1 MIRPSVVLVRPEN
14 AANIGSVARAMKNTG
29 LSDLRLVDPGDWRTI
44 ETWRTAWN
52 SQEILENAKV
62 FKTLHDALHGSTMAL
77 ALSGRDDKVAVLDV
91 REGVRELGTAPH
103 GASTCLVFGPEQSGL
118 TFEEMALCGRR
129 ASIPS
134 HPAQPS
140 FNLSHAVA
148 ITAYECF
155 RLDPAPRPGHILT
168 YEDRQK
174 LAEELEIGLRAVGAI
189 RKEKERYS
197 RIFRGFLTSL
207 DLSVADARWMR
218 FVGYCM
224 ERAARDA
231 GYTGDKAG
239 HKAGYKAGYK
249 G

>member
-14 AANIGSVARAMKNTG
+14 GANIGSVARAMKNTG
-29 LSDLRLVDPGDWRTI
+29 LSDLRLVDPSDWRTI
-44 ETWRTAWN
+44 ETWRTAWG
-52 SQEILENAKV
+52 SQEILENARV
-62 FKTLHDALHGSTMAL
+62 VKTLDQALEGSTMAL
-77 ALSGRDDKVAVLDV
+77 ALSGRDDKVTVLDV
-91 REGVRELGTAPH
+91 REGVRQLGTAPA

-155 RLDPAPRPGHILT
+155 RMEPAPRPGHLLSFD
-168 YEDRQK
+168 DRQK
-174 LAEELEIGLRAVGAI
+174 LAVEMEIGLRAIGAI
-189 RKEKERYS
+189 REEKERYS
-197 RIFRGFLTSL
+197 RLFRGFLTSL
-207 DLSVADARWMR
+207 DLSVSDARWIR

-231 GYTGDKAG
+231 GYKA
-239 HKAGYKAGYK
+239 
-249 G
+249 

>member
-1 MIRPSVVLVRPEN
+1 MIRPAVVLVRPETN
-14 AANIGSVARAMKNTG
+14 ANIGAVARAMKNTG

-52 SQEILENAKV
+52 SQELLENARV
-62 FKTLHDALHGSTMAL
+62 FRNLDEALQGSTMAL
-77 ALSGRDDKVAVLDV
+77 ALSGRDDKVSVLDV
-91 REGVRELGTAPH
+91 REGVRQLGTAPE
-103 GASTCLVFGPEQSGL
+103 GATVCLVFGPEQSGL

-155 RLDPAPRPGHILT
+155 RLDPAPRPAHILT
-168 YEDRQK
+168 YDERRQ
-174 LAEELEIGLRAVGAI
+174 LADEMEIGLRAVGAI

-197 RIFRGFLTSL
+197 RLFKGFLTSL

-231 GYTGDKAG
+231 GYKS
-239 HKAGYKAGYK
+239 
-249 G
+249 

>member
-1 MIRPSVVLVRPEN
+1 MIRPAVVLVRPEN
-14 AANIGSVARAMKNTG
+14 GANIGSVARVMKNTG
-29 LSDLRLVDPGDWRTI
+29 LFDLRLVDPSDWRTV
-44 ETWRTAWN
+44 ETWRTAWA
-52 SQEILENAKV
+52 SQEILENARV
-62 FKTLHDALHGSTMAL
+62 FPTLDEALRGSTMAL
-77 ALSGRDDKVAVLDV
+77 ALSGRDDEVVVLDV
-91 REGVRELGTAPH
+91 REGVRQLGTVPE
-103 GASTCLVFGPEQSGL
+103 GAGTCLVFGPEQSGL

-140 FNLSHAVA
+140 YNLSHAVG

-155 RLDPAPRPGHILT
+155 RLEPKPRPAHLLS
-168 YEDRQK
+168 YDDRQK

-197 RIFRGFLTSL
+197 RLFRGFLASL
-207 DLSVADARWMR
+207 DLSRADARWMR

-231 GYTGDKAG
+231 GY
-239 HKAGYKAGYK
+239 K

>member
-1 MIRPSVVLVRPEN
+1 MIRPAVVLVRPETN
-14 AANIGSVARAMKNTG
+14 ANIGAVARAMKNTG

-52 SQEILENAKV
+52 SQELLENARV
-62 FKTLHDALHGSTMAL
+62 FPNLDEALQGSTMAL
-77 ALSGRDDKVAVLDV
+77 ALSGRDDKVSVLDV
-91 REGVRELGTAPH
+91 REGVRQLGTAPE
-103 GASTCLVFGPEQSGL
+103 GATVCLVFGPEQSGL

-155 RLDPAPRPGHILT
+155 RLEPVPRPAHILT
-168 YEDRQK
+168 YDERRK
-174 LAEELEIGLRAVGAI
+174 LADEMEIGLRAVGAI

-197 RIFRGFLTSL
+197 RLFKGFLTSL

-231 GYTGDKAG
+231 GYKS
-239 HKAGYKAGYK
+239 
-249 G
+249 

>member
-1 MIRPSVVLVRPEN
+1 
-14 AANIGSVARAMKNTG
+14 
-29 LSDLRLVDPGDWRTI
+29 
-44 ETWRTAWN
+44 
-52 SQEILENAKV
+52 
-62 FKTLHDALHGSTMAL
+62 MAL
-77 ALSGRDDKVAVLDV
+77 ALSGRDDKVMVLDV
-91 REGVRELGTAPH
+91 REGVRQLGTAPE
-103 GASTCLVFGPEQSGL
+103 GASVCLVFGPEQSGL

-140 FNLSHAVA
+140 YNLSHAVG

-155 RLDPAPRPGHILT
+155 RLEPQPRPGHLLT
-168 YEDRQK
+168 YDDRRK

-197 RIFRGFLTSL
+197 RLFRGFLTSL
-207 DLSVADARWMR
+207 DLSEADARWMR

-231 GYTGDKAG
+231 GYRG
-239 HKAGYKAGYK
+239 
-249 G
+249 

>member
-14 AANIGSVARAMKNTG
+14 GANIGSVARVMKNTG
-29 LSDLRLVDPGDWRTI
+29 LSDLRLVDPSDWRTI
-44 ETWRTAWN
+44 ETWRTAWA
-52 SQEILENAKV
+52 SQEILENARV
-62 FKTLHDALHGSTMAL
+62 YKTLDEALHGSTMAL

-91 REGVRELGTAPH
+91 REGVRQLGTAPED
-103 GASTCLVFGPEQSGL
+103 ASTCLVFGPEQSGL

-140 FNLSHAVA
+140 FNLSHAVG
-148 ITAYECF
+148 ITVYECF
-155 RLDPAPRPGHILT
+155 RLEPAPMREHILS
-168 YEDRQK
+168 YDERQK
-174 LAEELEIGLRAVGAI
+174 LAEEMEIGLRAVGAI

-197 RIFRGFLTSL
+197 RLFKGFLTGL

-231 GYTGDKAG
+231 GY
-239 HKAGYKAGYK
+239 K

>member
-1 MIRPSVVLVRPEN
+1 MIRPAVVLARPETN
-14 AANIGSVARAMKNTG
+14 ANIGAVARAMKNTG

-52 SQEILENAKV
+52 SQELLENARV
-62 FKTLHDALHGSTMAL
+62 FPNLDEALQGSTMAL
-77 ALSGRDDKVAVLDV
+77 ALSGRDDKVSVLDV
-91 REGVRELGTAPH
+91 REGVRQLGTAPE
-103 GASTCLVFGPEQSGL
+103 GATVCLVFGPEQSGL

-155 RLDPAPRPGHILT
+155 RLDPAPRPAHILT
-168 YEDRQK
+168 YDERRQ
-174 LAEELEIGLRAVGAI
+174 LADEMEIGLRAVGAI

-197 RIFRGFLTSL
+197 RLFKGFLTSL
-207 DLSVADARWMR
+207 DLSVAAAPLMHN
-218 FVGYCM
+218 VGYCM

-231 GYTGDKAG
+231 GYKS
-239 HKAGYKAGYK
+239 
-249 G
+249 

>member
-14 AANIGSVARAMKNTG
+14 GANIGAVARVMKNTG
-29 LSDLRLVDPGDWRTI
+29 LSDLRLVDPSDWRTI
-44 ETWRTAWN
+44 ETWRTAWA
-52 SQEILENAKV
+52 SQEILEKARV
-62 FKTLHDALHGSTMAL
+62 FRTLDEALQGSTMAL
-77 ALSGRDDKVAVLDV
+77 ALSGRDDKVMALDV
-91 REGVRELGTAPH
+91 REGVRQLGTAPE
-103 GASTCLVFGPEQSGL
+103 GASVCLVFGPEQSGL

-129 ASIPS
+129 AFIPS

-140 FNLSHAVA
+140 YNLSHAVG

-155 RLDPAPRPGHILT
+155 RLEPQPRPAHLLS
-168 YEDRQK
+168 YDERQK

-197 RIFRGFLTSL
+197 RLFRGFLTSL

-231 GYTGDKAG
+231 GY
-239 HKAGYKAGYK
+239 K

>member
-1 MIRPSVVLVRPEN
+1 MIRPAVVLVRPEN
-14 AANIGSVARAMKNTG
+14 GANIGSVARVMKNTG
-29 LSDLRLVDPGDWRTI
+29 LSDLRLVDPSDWRTI
-44 ETWRTAWN
+44 ETWRTAWA
-52 SQEILENAKV
+52 SQEILEQATV
-62 FKTLHDALHGSTMAL
+62 HRTLDSALQGSTMAL

-91 REGVRELGTAPH
+91 REGVRQMGTAPM
-103 GASTCLVFGPEQSGL
+103 GGTTCLVFGPEQSGL

-134 HPAQPS
+134 HPDHPS

-155 RLDPAPRPGHILT
+155 RLEPAPRPGHILS
-168 YEDRQK
+168 YDDRQK

-197 RIFRGFLTSL
+197 RLFKGFLTSL

-231 GYTGDKAG
+231 GYKP
-239 HKAGYKAGYK
+239 
-249 G
+249 

>member
-1 MIRPSVVLVRPEN
+1 MIRPAVVLVRPEN
-14 AANIGSVARAMKNTG
+14 GANIGSVARVMKNTG
-29 LSDLRLVDPGDWRTI
+29 LSDLRLVDPSDWRTI
-44 ETWRTAWN
+44 ETWRTAWA
-52 SQEILENAKV
+52 SQEILEQAKV
-62 FKTLHDALHGSTMAL
+62 VKTLDEALRGSTMAL
-77 ALSGRDDKVAVLDV
+77 ALSGRDDKVAVVDV
-91 REGVRELGTAPH
+91 REGVRQIGTAPE

-118 TFEEMALCGRR
+118 TFQEMALCGRR

-134 HPAQPS
+134 HQAQPS

-155 RLDPAPRPGHILT
+155 RLEPSPRPGHILS
-168 YEDRQK
+168 YDDRQK
-174 LAEELEIGLRAVGAI
+174 LALELEIGLRAVGAI

-197 RIFRGFLTSL
+197 RLFRGFLTSL

-231 GYTGDKAG
+231 GYKE
-239 HKAGYKAGYK
+239 
-249 G
+249 

>member
-1 MIRPSVVLVRPEN
+1 MIRPAVVLVRPEN
-14 AANIGSVARAMKNTG
+14 NANIGSVARVMKNTG
-29 LSDLRLVDPGDWRTI
+29 LSDLRLVAPSDWRTI
-44 ETWRTAWN
+44 ETWRTAWAA
-52 SQEILENAKV
+52 QEILEGARV
-62 FKTLHDALHGSTMAL
+62 FETLAEALRGSTMAL
-77 ALSGRDDKVAVLDV
+77 ALSGRDDQVVVLDV
-91 REGVRELGTAPH
+91 REGVRQLGTVPE

-118 TFEEMALCGRR
+118 TFEEMARCGRR

-140 FNLSHAVA
+140 YNLSHAVG

-155 RLDPAPRPGHILT
+155 RLEPAPRPGHLLS
-168 YEDRQK
+168 YDERQK
-174 LAEELEIGLRAVGAI
+174 LAEEMEIGLRAVGAI

-197 RIFRGFLTSL
+197 RLFRGFLTSL
-207 DLSVADARWMR
+207 DLSEADARWIR

-231 GYTGDKAG
+231 GY
-239 HKAGYKAGYK
+239 K

>member
-1 MIRPSVVLVRPEN
+1 MIRPAVVLVRPETN
-14 AANIGSVARAMKNTG
+14 ANIGAVARAMKNTG

-52 SQEILENAKV
+52 SQELLENARV
-62 FKTLHDALHGSTMAL
+62 FPNLDEALQGSTMAL
-77 ALSGRDDKVAVLDV
+77 ALSGRDDKVSVLDV
-91 REGVRELGTAPH
+91 REGVRQLGTAPE
-103 GASTCLVFGPEQSGL
+103 GATVCLAFGPEQSGL

-155 RLDPAPRPGHILT
+155 RLEPVPRPAHILT
-168 YEDRQK
+168 YDERRQ
-174 LAEELEIGLRAVGAI
+174 LADEMEIGLRAVGAI

-197 RIFRGFLTSL
+197 RLFKGFLTSL

-231 GYTGDKAG
+231 GYKS
-239 HKAGYKAGYK
+239 
-249 G
+249 

>member
-1 MIRPSVVLVRPEN
+1 MIRPAVVLVRPEN
-14 AANIGSVARAMKNTG
+14 GANIGSVARVMKNTG
-29 LSDLRLVDPGDWRTI
+29 LSDLRLVDPSDWRTI
-44 ETWRTAWN
+44 ETWRTAWA
-52 SQEILENAKV
+52 SQEVLEQAKV
-62 FKTLHDALHGSTMAL
+62 FRTLDQALSGSTMAL

-91 REGVRELGTAPH
+91 REGVRQIGTAPA
-103 GASTCLVFGPEQSGL
+103 GDSICLVFGPEQSGL

-134 HPAQPS
+134 HPSQPS

-155 RLDPAPRPGHILT
+155 RLEPTPRPGHILS
-168 YEDRQK
+168 YDDRLR

-197 RIFRGFLTSL
+197 RLFRGFLTSL

-231 GYTGDKAG
+231 GY
-239 HKAGYKAGYK
+239 K

>member
-1 MIRPSVVLVRPEN
+1 MIRPAVVLVRPETN
-14 AANIGSVARAMKNTG
+14 ANIGAVARAMKNTG

-52 SQEILENAKV
+52 SQELLENARV
-62 FKTLHDALHGSTMAL
+62 FPNLDEALQGSTMAL
-77 ALSGRDDKVAVLDV
+77 ALSGRDDKVSVLDV
-91 REGVRELGTAPH
+91 REGVRQLGTAPE
-103 GASTCLVFGPEQSGL
+103 GATVCLVFGPEQSGL

-155 RLDPAPRPGHILT
+155 RLEPTPRPAHILT
-168 YEDRQK
+168 YDERRQ
-174 LAEELEIGLRAVGAI
+174 LADEMEIGLRAVGAI

-197 RIFRGFLTSL
+197 RLFKGFLTSL

-231 GYTGDKAG
+231 GYKS
-239 HKAGYKAGYK
+239 
-249 G
+249 

>member
-1 MIRPSVVLVRPEN
+1 MIRPAVILVRPETN
-14 AANIGSVARAMKNTG
+14 ANIGAVARAMKNTG
-29 LSDLRLVDPGDWRTI
+29 LADLRLVDPGDWRTI

-52 SQEILENAKV
+52 SQEILENARV
-62 FKTLHDALHGSTMAL
+62 FPNLDEALKGSTMAL
-77 ALSGRDDKVAVLDV
+77 ALSGRDDKVSVLDV
-91 REGVRELGTAPH
+91 REGVRQLGTAPE
-103 GASTCLVFGPEQSGL
+103 GATVCLVFGPEQSGL

-155 RLDPAPRPGHILT
+155 RLEPAPRPGHILT
-168 YEDRQK
+168 YDERRK
-174 LAEELEIGLRAVGAI
+174 LADEMEIGLRAVGAI

-197 RIFRGFLTSL
+197 RLFKGFLTSL

-231 GYTGDKAG
+231 GYKS
-239 HKAGYKAGYK
+239 
-249 G
+249 

>member
-1 MIRPSVVLVRPEN
+1 MIRPAVVLVRPEN
-14 AANIGSVARAMKNTG
+14 GANIGSVARVMKNTG
-29 LSDLRLVDPGDWRTI
+29 LKDLRLVEPSDWRTI
-44 ETWRTAWN
+44 ETWRTAWA
-52 SQEILENAKV
+52 SQEILERARV
-62 FKTLHDALHGSTMAL
+62 FKTLDEALRGSTMAL
-77 ALSGRDDKVAVLDV
+77 ALSGRDDQVAVLDV
-91 REGVRELGTAPH
+91 REGVRQIGTAPE

-118 TFEEMALCGRR
+118 TFEEMARCGRR

-134 HPAQPS
+134 HPAHPS

-155 RLDPAPRPGHILT
+155 RLEPQPRPGHLLS
-168 YEDRQK
+168 YDDRQK
-174 LAEELEIGLRAVGAI
+174 LALELEIGLRAVGAI

-197 RIFRGFLTSL
+197 RLFRGFLTSL

-231 GYTGDKAG
+231 GY
-239 HKAGYKAGYK
+239 K

>member
-14 AANIGSVARAMKNTG
+14 GANIGSVARAMKNTG
-29 LSDLRLVDPGDWRTI
+29 LSDLRLVDPSDWRTI
-44 ETWRTAWN
+44 ETWRTAWG

-62 FKTLHDALHGSTMAL
+62 VNSLDQALEGSTMAL
-77 ALSGRDDKVAVLDV
+77 ALSGRDDKVTVLDV
-91 REGVRELGTAPH
+91 REGVRQLGTAPV

-155 RLDPAPRPGHILT
+155 RLEPAPRPGHLLSFD
-168 YEDRQK
+168 DRQK
-174 LAEELEIGLRAVGAI
+174 LAIEMEVGLRAIGAI
-189 RKEKERYS
+189 REEKERYS
-197 RIFRGFLTSL
+197 RLFRGFLTSL
-207 DLSVADARWMR
+207 DLSVADARWIR

-231 GYTGDKAG
+231 GYKA
-239 HKAGYKAGYK
+239 
-249 G
+249 